1 MRKLKI
7 ILVVAFIGVL
17 FLVGINRYGKI
28 KNEDISF
35 NQVGDKVKVSGETL
49 DSGRMIFRTDCQLES
64 AGEAVPSWI
73 YIELEAETKYNEK
86 SKKYELTNPKLLVKP
101 IACEQ
106 YESNVLSMQS
116 SKYNNIYRLGIK
128 LNQKYSEEI
137 KVKYAKQLAQNDNVE
152 IIKITDNNGININ
165 SEKDL
170 LKSNKN
176 DESIFLE
183 YKIKRNSYIGYFLVS
198 FELLSDKEGEF
209 IVK

>member
-137 KVKYAKQLAQNDNVE
+137 KVEYAKQLAQNDNVE

-176 DESIFLE
+176 VESIFLE
-183 YKIKRNSYIGYFLVS
+183 CNIQEKFL
-198 FELLSDKEGEF
+198 
-209 IVK
+209 